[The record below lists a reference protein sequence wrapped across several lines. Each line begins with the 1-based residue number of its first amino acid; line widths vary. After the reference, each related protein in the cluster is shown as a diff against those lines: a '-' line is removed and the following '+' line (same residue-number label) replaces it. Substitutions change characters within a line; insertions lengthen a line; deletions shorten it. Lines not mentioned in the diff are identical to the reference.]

1 MGVPLAQLDRF
12 LSEVPGVVRGAGA
25 ERAILFGHLGDG
37 NVHVNVLG
45 ADPDDSRSDDAVL
58 ELVLE
63 CGGTIS
69 AEHGVGVSKA
79 RWLERARG
87 RRRGRGDAGDQARA
101 RPREPPEPRRRP
113 IALIA
118 HTIRGSRA
126 APPPIAT

>member
-1 MGVPLAQLDRF
+1 MPLAQLDRF
-12 LSEVPGVVRGAGA
+12 LEEVPGVVERAGA

-69 AEHGVGVSKA
+69 AEHGVGVVQGA
-79 RWLERARG
+79 LAGAGPRD
-87 RRRGRGDAGDQARA
+87 RRGRGDARRSSARST
-101 RPREPPEPRRRP
+101 PRTCLNPG
-113 IALIA
+113 AVL
-118 HTIRGSRA
+118 SL
-126 APPPIAT
+126 